1 MISWRV
7 LQNTVIVRTRT
18 RLGLVVGYG
27 GADRPI
33 AAVRPM
39 HFCNDVGV
47 CCDVWLRKVVR
58 RRMRMRCLT
67 TTMMRRRAVP
77 GRVASP
83 SSKFPTK

>member
-27 GADRPI
+27 GADKPI

-39 HFCNDVGV
+39 H
-47 CCDVWLRKVVR
+47 
-58 RRMRMRCLT
+58 
-67 TTMMRRRAVP
+67 
-77 GRVASP
+77 
-83 SSKFPTK
+83 